1 MSQQK
6 KRSWVF
12 GLAIVGVL
20 VGSVVIARVLVATA
34 PKAERRAPERQARLV
49 DVTRVEPGT
58 HTVMLTANG
67 TVRAAQRVSLTAQVS
82 GVVAELSPAFEPGA
96 AVKQGD
102 LLLRI
107 DDRDARLA
115 LARARADLAAAQAAL
130 AQEQGNQVVARA
142 DLALLDTE
150 LSAEEQ
156 ALVLRQ
162 PQLQAAQ
169 AQVAVARA
177 AVATAELDLSRTAI
191 RAPFDARVVSRS
203 VAVGAQVGGAGT
215 VLGDLAASETY
226 WVTLMVAVDAL
237 RWLPAPD
244 EHGKGGAAVQ
254 ITDTSQPQAE
264 GWPGRVIRVLDEVE
278 SNGRRAQL
286 LVEVAPV
293 NAQGDRLLL
302 GSYVSG
308 RLQGRALESVYAL
321 SPGWLQQ
328 GKLWQVLDGQLRSLA
343 ISVLHADAQR
353 VLARPQGAD
362 KPGSLQILTSAVSGA
377 VDGMAV
383 RTRDDLAEANTAERA
398 LGRGAQP

>member
-20 VGSVVIARVLVATA
+20 VGSVVIARALVATA

-49 DVTRVEPGT
+49 EVSRVQPGT
-58 HTVMLTANG
+58 HTVTLSAHG
-67 TVRAAQRVSLTAQVS
+67 TVKAAQRVSLTAQVS
-82 GVVAELSPAFEPGA
+82 GVVAELSPVFEPGA
-96 AVKQGD
+96 TVKQGER
-102 LLLRI
+102 LLRI

-162 PQLQAAQ
+162 PQLQSAQ

-177 AVATAELDLSRTAI
+177 AVAAAELDLSRTEI
-191 RAPFDARVVSRS
+191 RAPFDARVLSRS
-203 VAVGAQVGGAGT
+203 VAVGAQAGGAGT
-215 VLGDLAASETY
+215 VLGELAASEKY
-226 WVTLMVAVDAL
+226 WVTLMVAADAL
-237 RWLPAPD
+237 RWLPPPD
-244 EHGKGGAAVQ
+244 EHGQGGAAVQ
-254 ITDTSQPQAE
+254 ILDTSQPQAE
-264 GWPGRVIRVLDEVE
+264 AWPGRVIRVLDEVE
-278 SNGRRAQL
+278 NNGRRAQL
-286 LVEVAPV
+286 LVEVAPL

-321 SPGWLQQ
+321 SPAWLQQ
-328 GKLWQVLDGQLRSLA
+328 GKFWQLQDGQLRSLA
-343 ISVLHADAQR
+343 MTILHADAQR
-353 VLARPQGAD
+353 MLARPQGGD
-362 KPGSLQILTSAVSGA
+362 HPGDLEILTSAVSGA

-383 RTRDDLAEANTAERA
+383 RTRDDLAEATTAERA